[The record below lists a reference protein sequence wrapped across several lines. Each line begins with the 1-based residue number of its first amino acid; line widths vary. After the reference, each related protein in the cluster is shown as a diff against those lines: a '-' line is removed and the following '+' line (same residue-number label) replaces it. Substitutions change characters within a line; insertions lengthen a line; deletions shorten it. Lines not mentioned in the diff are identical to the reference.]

1 VGGALMRRM
10 VEVGRANGLK
20 GLRADVLAVNSAMI
34 SLLRS
39 VGADEVPPPDAGV
52 VDVEFRFK
60 EFQPRA
66 PAATTPAGATE
77 PAGVSQPPRPQPV
90 R

>member
-1 VGGALMRRM
+1 M

-34 SLLRS
+34 ALLRG

-66 PAATTPAGATE
+66 PAATAPAATE

>member
-1 VGGALMRRM
+1 M

-20 GLRADVLAVNSAMI
+20 GLRADVLVVNSAMI
-34 SLLRS
+34 ALLRS
-39 VGADEVPPPDAGV
+39 VGADEMPPPEAGV

-60 EFQPRA
+60 EFQPPA
-66 PAATTPAGATE
+66 PASSAPPSAAD
-77 PAGVSQPPRPQPV
+77 PAGVSRPSQPQPV